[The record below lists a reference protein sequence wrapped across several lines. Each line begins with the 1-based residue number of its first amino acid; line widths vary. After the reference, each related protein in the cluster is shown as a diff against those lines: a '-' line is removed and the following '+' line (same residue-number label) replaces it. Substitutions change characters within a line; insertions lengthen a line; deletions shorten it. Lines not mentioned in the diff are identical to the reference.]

1 MPVPADQPARDRI
14 HHDLDTT
21 LFVEAGAGTGKT
33 RELIERIVR
42 LVASGRAEL
51 RHIAAITF
59 TEAAA
64 AELRDR
70 VRLRLE
76 QAITE
81 DSEEERAFPQ
91 EERERCRAAL
101 PQLDAAAIETL
112 HGFAQRILTTHP
124 LEAGLPPVLEIQDD
138 VHATIAFDERWTA
151 FLDELLSNDALEDTL
166 LRAFVLGLQP
176 EHLRQLALELHH
188 NWDRLGEPPTATTPA
203 PPSIDAGEL
212 IGLLADACGEM
223 PRCQEQSDPLYQ
235 HLERVE
241 AYRIRLA
248 AAESE
253 LDTLRILGEPVKVST
268 GGGRK
273 ENWQGVT
280 PGEVRGLLKEA
291 QQLRD
296 ELLAEARA
304 ALLPPLLAELT
315 RFILAYAGERRQQ
328 GRLEFHD
335 LLVQARNLLRSDS
348 AVRRQVRAQF
358 THLLIDEFQDT
369 DPLQI
374 EIAAL
379 LAGSESEGEPPDWQD
394 AKIEPGRLFFV
405 GDPKQSIYRFRR
417 ADINLYQRA
426 QRQFVEGGVKLTQNF
441 RSVEPV
447 IAWLNHIFEDLM
459 GDAPADGQ
467 AAYVPLAA
475 SWPAPDGAAP
485 SVRLIGGPADE
496 NIGPIRVREADEL
509 VRAIQ
514 AAKVEG
520 WPVTETD

>member
-1 MPVPADQPARDRI
+1 MPVPTDQPARDRI
-14 HHDLDTT
+14 RHDLDAT

-51 RHIAAITF
+51 RNIAAITF

-76 QAITE
+76 QAIRD
-81 DSEEERAFPQ
+81 DSEDEGVLPP

-101 PQLDAAAIETL
+101 AQLDAAAIETL

-176 EHLRQLALELHH
+176 DHLRQLALELHRH
-188 NWDRLGEPPTATTPA
+188 WDRLDEPAAETAPA
-203 PPSIDAGEL
+203 PPPIDASEL
-212 IGLLADACGEM
+212 IGLLADACAEM
-223 PRCQEQSDPLYQ
+223 PRCQEPSDPLYQ

-241 AYRIRLA
+241 AYRTRLA

-280 PGEVRGLLKEA
+280 PGQVRDLLKRA
-291 QQLRD
+291 QLLRD

-315 RFILAYAGERRQQ
+315 RFILTYAGERRQQ

-335 LLVQARNLLRSDS
+335 LLVQARNLLQSDS

-379 LAGSESEGEPPDWQD
+379 LAGSESEDEPPDWQD
-394 AKIEPGRLFFV
+394 AKIEAGRLFFV

-417 ADINLYQRA
+417 ADIGLYQRA
-426 QRQFVEGGVKLTQNF
+426 QRQFAEGEVKLTQNF

-447 IAWLNHIFEDLM
+447 IAWLNHIFEGLM

-467 AAYVPLAA
+467 APYVPLAA
-475 SWPAPDGAAP
+475 SWPAPPSTAP
-485 SVRLIGGPADE
+485 SVRGHDSGAPS
-496 NIGPIRVREADEL
+496 VR
-509 VRAIQ
+509 
-514 AAKVEG
+514 
-520 WPVTETD
+520 